1 MEKYLELINQQQQL
15 HEKISETRRND
26 IEEILAGIVRTMLTY
41 EISLEEI
48 KRALAEQCRSSTR
61 PKRVA
66 KYMDPVTGCTWSGR
80 GRRPNWMKGAADIE
94 QFRLPE

>member
-41 EISLEEI
+41 EISFDEL
-48 KRALAEQCRSSTR
+48 KRAFAKQCRSRTR

-66 KYMDPVTGCTWSGR
+66 KYMDPETGCTWSGR
-80 GRRPNWMKGAADIE
+80 GRRPKWMKGKEDIE